1 VLAQQVRHQQPARA
15 FALPYAVA
23 GEQAQQL
30 MFLITAV
37 AELILTL
44 SFGIVLVSFA
54 SLTQQVPEQHAPG
67 AAAMEHAAADQQAHE
82 PMLSVIALAVELLL
96 ALALVLFL

>member
-1 VLAQQVRHQQPARA
+1 MLAQQVRHQQPASA

-30 MFLITAV
+30 MFPITAV

-44 SFGIVLVSFA
+44 SFGVVLGSLA
-54 SLTQQVPEQHAPG
+54 ALTQQMREQHATG

-82 PMLSVIALAVELLL
+82 PMLTVITLAVELLL
-96 ALALVLFL
+96 ALVLFL